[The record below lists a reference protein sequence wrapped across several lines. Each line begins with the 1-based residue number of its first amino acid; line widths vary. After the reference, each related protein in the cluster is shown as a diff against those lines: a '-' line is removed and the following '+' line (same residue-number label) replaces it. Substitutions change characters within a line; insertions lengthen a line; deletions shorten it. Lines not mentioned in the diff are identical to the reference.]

1 MPMFKGATHWKIWQ
15 LHFSFG
21 MRVPIS
27 PNLRSTTR
35 LNTHLQNLQ
44 YAAAKNPFKLPKQTW
59 ETWVILC
66 KFFIHDNNWKNA
78 TMSCQFVA
86 VSVRCGCHPI
96 LTVSKDC
103 CLCWSTV
110 LWITVVRYTQPP
122 RRVFR
127 GADGRFGV
135 GNKNWLFI
143 LRTCPKAGPSRGPNI
158 GLRKTNQMESLDEMI
173 SIWDVKKR
181 ICQS

>member
-15 LHFSFG
+15 LHFFVW
-21 MRVPIS
+21 MRVPLS
-27 PNLRSTTR
+27 PNLRCTTR
-35 LNTHLQNLQ
+35 LNTHLQDLQ
-44 YAAAKNPFKLPKQTW
+44 YAAAKSPFKLPKQTW
-59 ETWVILC
+59 ETWGILC
-66 KFFIHDNNWKNA
+66 KFFIHDNNRKNA

-86 VSVRCGCHPI
+86 VSVGCGCHPI

-127 GADGRFGV
+127 GADGRRAFGIQV
-135 GNKNWLFI
+135 ALVLATKIGCSYLEPAQPQGPQEGQTLARGRQTRW
-143 LRTCPKAGPSRGPNI
+143 KAWVRWFRFG
-158 GLRKTNQMESLDEMI
+158 M
-173 SIWDVKKR
+173 
-181 ICQS
+181 